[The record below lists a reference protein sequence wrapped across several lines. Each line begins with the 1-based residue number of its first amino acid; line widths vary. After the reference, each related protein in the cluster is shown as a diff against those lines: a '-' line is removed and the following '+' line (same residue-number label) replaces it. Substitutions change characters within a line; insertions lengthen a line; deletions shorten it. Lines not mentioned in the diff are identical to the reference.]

1 MFVEKAFIYFY
12 NICVFDVMALKNYVK
27 LCANVNENAN
37 TIFYNRSN
45 GGQNNE
51 IRSYGKS
58 W

>member
-1 MFVEKAFIYFY
+1 MFVEKAFICFY
-12 NICVFDVMALKNYVK
+12 NICVFDVMTLKNYVK
-27 LCANVNENAN
+27 LCANVNM
-37 TIFYNRSN
+37 ILYNRNN